1 MKFRQIGAV
10 LAAASLVLIACGDD
24 DDEEGGDTTAAT
36 EQEETATA
44 TAPETDA
51 PTATEAPSTTDA
63 PTATEAPSTTEAA
76 TATEEPT
83 TATEEPSGE
92 SQMVIQPGDCGLGNG
107 EPATGEPIKL
117 GGAAT
122 NIPGVDFTW
131 IPQMAAIYFE
141 CVNENGGIYGRPI
154 EYAYEDVAPDPAVL
168 TAAATKLVEDDQ
180 VLAIVGNTEL
190 LECDVN
196 GDYYADNGYHPII
209 AGVAPGCF
217 LSDQWSAV
225 NMGPYYSNLGAA
237 QAVVRA
243 GATGKLVVASPDQ
256 PGMDFNNS
264 SVEDL
269 ANIEGLEYEGILE
282 VVPIADPAGFA
293 QRLVDAAGEGG
304 GVVLNF
310 TGPTVLPLLQ
320 AISEQGLVDSVI
332 WGSSTPP
339 NDPSVA
345 QALLECCGTDWDGK
359 FLINAEF
366 NVLDSGLP
374 DNDKMLELHGLEE
387 RPFPISAFSQMGY
400 LVGKFTTEALL
411 RMGEDAEYTVET
423 VNQAIYDLVGAESDM
438 LCKPWYYSNG
448 TGLGNVSNNTD
459 RTVVPQGGN
468 MVLHEDCFEIA
479 ATDNNPLAA
488 IREAEA
494 EMAAGG

>member
-1 MKFRQIGAV
+1 
-10 LAAASLVLIACGDD
+10 
-24 DDEEGGDTTAAT
+24 
-36 EQEETATA
+36 
-44 TAPETDA
+44 
-51 PTATEAPSTTDA
+51 
-63 PTATEAPSTTEAA
+63 
-76 TATEEPT
+76 
-83 TATEEPSGE
+83 
-92 SQMVIQPGDCGLGNG
+92 
-107 EPATGEPIKL
+107 
-117 GGAAT
+117 
-122 NIPGVDFTW
+122 
-131 IPQMAAIYFE
+131 
-141 CVNENGGIYGRPI
+141 
-154 EYAYEDVAPDPAVL
+154 
-168 TAAATKLVEDDQ
+168 
-180 VLAIVGNTEL
+180 
-190 LECDVN
+190 
-196 GDYYADNGYHPII
+196 
-209 AGVAPGCF
+209 
-217 LSDQWSAV
+217 
-225 NMGPYYSNLGAA
+225 MGPYYSNLGAA

-282 VVPIADPAGFA
+282 AVPIADPAGFA

-345 QALLECCGTDWDGK
+345 AALADCCGTDWDGK

-374 DNDKMLELHGLEE
+374 DNDTMLEIHGLEE

-411 RMGEDAEYTVET
+411 RMGEGAEYTVES
-423 VNQAIYDLVGAESDM
+423 VNQAIYDLTGAESDM
-438 LCKPWYYSNG
+438 LCKPWYYSSG
-448 TGLGNVSNNTD
+448 TGANVSNNTD
-459 RTVVPQGGN
+459 RTVVPQGGV
-468 MVLHEDCFEIA
+468 MVQKEDCFEIA
-479 ATDNNPLAA
+479 ETDNNPLAE
-488 IREAEA
+488 IRAAEA
-494 EMAAGG
+494 AA